1 MKQYKDVTSRENS
14 IYKLVRA
21 LSQKKVRENSGL
33 FLIEGN
39 RLVEEANSGGIKI
52 KYLIIN
58 ETAENVPKINQDCQ
72 VLRLSNNLF
81 KKVSD
86 TVSSQ
91 GIIAVAE
98 QIEISLADIILGANP
113 LVVVLNG
120 LQDPG
125 NLGTIIRTSAA
136 AGATAV
142 LLTEGT
148 VDFYNPKVI
157 RSTMGSLF
165 QVPIVSGL
173 DDNEAVKW
181 LNYNSI
187 NIMVADLDSEE
198 YYYSA
203 NLKDSFALVIGNE
216 NRGANDIWRK
226 AAYKKIKIPIL
237 GSTESLNASV
247 AAEIIK
253 YADDIYLEFG
263 ADKTVYGTDEEE
275 IDIIKKE
282 ASLAKM
288 KLIPTRIRHLGTEKC
303 VEILK
308 KNEDYLRVKIDIKT
322 DTKVKKILVEKG
334 RAIGIETVKG
344 EIIKG
349 EYVVVTPGRAGSEW
363 LKEQAE
369 ALGIKIANN
378 PVDVGVRVEVPAV
391 VMKRLTDAVYE

>member
-1 MKQYKDVTSRENS
+1 MKQYKDITSRENS
-14 IYKLVRA
+14 MYKLVRA

-33 FLIEGN
+33 FLIEGT
-39 RLVEEANSGGIKI
+39 RLVEEANSRGIKI

-72 VLRLSNNLF
+72 VLRLPNNLF
-81 KKVSD
+81 NKVSD

-148 VDFYNPKVI
+148 VDLYNPKVV

-247 AAEIIK
+247 AAGIIL
-253 YADDIYLEFG
+253 YG
-263 ADKTVYGTDEEE
+263 AV
-275 IDIIKKE
+275 
-282 ASLAKM
+282 
-288 KLIPTRIRHLGTEKC
+288 RQRLG
-303 VEILK
+303 
-308 KNEDYLRVKIDIKT
+308 
-322 DTKVKKILVEKG
+322 
-334 RAIGIETVKG
+334 
-344 EIIKG
+344 
-349 EYVVVTPGRAGSEW
+349 
-363 LKEQAE
+363 
-369 ALGIKIANN
+369 
-378 PVDVGVRVEVPAV
+378 
-391 VMKRLTDAVYE
+391 

>member
-1 MKQYKDVTSRENS
+1 MKQYKDITSRENS

-21 LSQKKVRENSGL
+21 LSQKKVRENNGL
-33 FLIEGN
+33 FLIEGT
-39 RLVEEANSGGIKI
+39 RLIEEANSCGIKI

-72 VLRLSNNLF
+72 VLRLPNNLF

-91 GIIAVAE
+91 GIIAVVE
-98 QIEISLADIILGANP
+98 QIEILLADIILGTNP

-142 LLTEGT
+142 LLTKGT
-148 VDFYNPKVI
+148 VDLYNPKVV

-173 DDNEAVKW
+173 DDSETVKW

-247 AAEIIK
+247 AAGIIL
-253 YADDIYLEFG
+253 Y
-263 ADKTVYGTDEEE
+263 
-275 IDIIKKE
+275 
-282 ASLAKM
+282 
-288 KLIPTRIRHLGTEKC
+288 
-303 VEILK
+303 
-308 KNEDYLRVKIDIKT
+308 
-322 DTKVKKILVEKG
+322 
-334 RAIGIETVKG
+334 
-344 EIIKG
+344 
-349 EYVVVTPGRAGSEW
+349 
-363 LKEQAE
+363 
-369 ALGIKIANN
+369 
-378 PVDVGVRVEVPAV
+378 
-391 VMKRLTDAVYE
+391 DAVRQRLG

>member
-1 MKQYKDVTSRENS
+1 MKQYKDITSRENS

-21 LSQKKVRENSGL
+21 LSQKKVRENNGL
-33 FLIEGN
+33 FLIEGT
-39 RLVEEANSGGIKI
+39 RLIEEANSCGIKI

-72 VLRLSNNLF
+72 VLRLPNNLF

-91 GIIAVAE
+91 GMIAVVE
-98 QIEISLADIILGANP
+98 QIEILLADIILGTNP

-142 LLTEGT
+142 LLTKGT
-148 VDFYNPKVI
+148 VDLYNPKVV

-173 DDNEAVKW
+173 DDSETVKW

-247 AAEIIK
+247 AAGIIL
-253 YADDIYLEFG
+253 Y
-263 ADKTVYGTDEEE
+263 
-275 IDIIKKE
+275 
-282 ASLAKM
+282 
-288 KLIPTRIRHLGTEKC
+288 
-303 VEILK
+303 
-308 KNEDYLRVKIDIKT
+308 
-322 DTKVKKILVEKG
+322 
-334 RAIGIETVKG
+334 
-344 EIIKG
+344 
-349 EYVVVTPGRAGSEW
+349 
-363 LKEQAE
+363 
-369 ALGIKIANN
+369 
-378 PVDVGVRVEVPAV
+378 
-391 VMKRLTDAVYE
+391 DAVRQRLG

>member
-1 MKQYKDVTSRENS
+1 MKQYKDITSRENS

-33 FLIEGN
+33 FIIEGT
-39 RLVEEANSGGIKI
+39 RLVEEANNGGIKI
-52 KYLIIN
+52 KYFIIN
-58 ETAENVPKINQDCQ
+58 EIVKNVPKINQNFQ
-72 VLRLSNNLF
+72 VLRLPNNLF

-120 LQDPG
+120 MQDPG

-148 VDFYNPKVI
+148 VDLYNPKVI

-165 QVPIVSGL
+165 QVPIVNGL
-173 DDNEAVKW
+173 NDDEAVKW

-203 NLKDSFALVIGNE
+203 NLKDPFALVIGNE
-216 NRGANDIWRK
+216 NRGLNDIWKK

-247 AAEIIK
+247 AAGIIL
-253 YADDIYLEFG
+253 Y
-263 ADKTVYGTDEEE
+263 
-275 IDIIKKE
+275 
-282 ASLAKM
+282 
-288 KLIPTRIRHLGTEKC
+288 
-303 VEILK
+303 
-308 KNEDYLRVKIDIKT
+308 
-322 DTKVKKILVEKG
+322 
-334 RAIGIETVKG
+334 
-344 EIIKG
+344 
-349 EYVVVTPGRAGSEW
+349 
-363 LKEQAE
+363 
-369 ALGIKIANN
+369 
-378 PVDVGVRVEVPAV
+378 
-391 VMKRLTDAVYE
+391 DAVRQRLG

>member
-1 MKQYKDVTSRENS
+1 MKQYKDITSRENS

-21 LSQKKVRENSGL
+21 LSQKKVRENNGL
-33 FLIEGN
+33 FLIEGT
-39 RLVEEANSGGIKI
+39 RLIEEANSCGIKI

-72 VLRLSNNLF
+72 VLRLPNNLF
-81 KKVSD
+81 KKVSN

-91 GIIAVAE
+91 GIIAVVE
-98 QIEISLADIILGANP
+98 QIEISLADIILGTNP

-148 VDFYNPKVI
+148 VDLYNPKVV

-247 AAEIIK
+247 AAGIIL
-253 YADDIYLEFG
+253 Y
-263 ADKTVYGTDEEE
+263 
-275 IDIIKKE
+275 
-282 ASLAKM
+282 
-288 KLIPTRIRHLGTEKC
+288 
-303 VEILK
+303 
-308 KNEDYLRVKIDIKT
+308 
-322 DTKVKKILVEKG
+322 
-334 RAIGIETVKG
+334 
-344 EIIKG
+344 
-349 EYVVVTPGRAGSEW
+349 
-363 LKEQAE
+363 
-369 ALGIKIANN
+369 
-378 PVDVGVRVEVPAV
+378 
-391 VMKRLTDAVYE
+391 DAVRQRLG

>member
-1 MKQYKDVTSRENS
+1 MKQYKDITSRENS

-21 LSQKKVRENSGL
+21 LSQKKARENSGL

-72 VLRLSNNLF
+72 VLRLPNNLF

-98 QIEISLADIILGANP
+98 QIEISLAEIILGAKP

-148 VDFYNPKVI
+148 VDLYNPKVV

-181 LNYNSI
+181 LNHNSI

-216 NRGANDIWRK
+216 NRGANNIWRK

-237 GSTESLNASV
+237 GATESLNASV
-247 AAEIIK
+247 AAGIIL
-253 YADDIYLEFG
+253 Y
-263 ADKTVYGTDEEE
+263 
-275 IDIIKKE
+275 
-282 ASLAKM
+282 
-288 KLIPTRIRHLGTEKC
+288 
-303 VEILK
+303 
-308 KNEDYLRVKIDIKT
+308 
-322 DTKVKKILVEKG
+322 
-334 RAIGIETVKG
+334 
-344 EIIKG
+344 
-349 EYVVVTPGRAGSEW
+349 
-363 LKEQAE
+363 
-369 ALGIKIANN
+369 
-378 PVDVGVRVEVPAV
+378 
-391 VMKRLTDAVYE
+391 DAVRQRLG